1 MRLSIA
7 VLVAGW
13 LIGAAAPALAQTHPT
28 SGVFVHGG
36 VFASIERLPHID
48 TELARTPFEDPS
60 GTVVGGTFGVG
71 GFLTPR
77 LTARL
82 EVALPAELED
92 EDEETVGPIR
102 ASGQTEILLRDVYVM
117 LGYETDPG
125 RRIRLS
131 YLAGAVVRQRRIERE
146 ATITAQPPVIPPLPI
161 IIPPV
166 IQRFEESV
174 VSYETSLALGLDAA
188 AMMTERL
195 ALVPQVRVAVAGGSL
210 SFRPGVSVRWTF

>member
-7 VLVAGW
+7 VALAGW
-13 LIGAAAPALAQTHPT
+13 LICGAAPAIAQTHPT

-36 VFASIERLPHID
+36 VFASIERFPHVD
-48 TELARTPFEDPS
+48 TDLGGDSLADPS
-60 GTVVGGTFGVG
+60 GTVFGGTFGVG

-82 EVALPAELED
+82 EVALPGELEE
-92 EDEETVGPIR
+92 EDEETIGPIR

-131 YLAGAVVRQRRIERE
+131 YLGGAVVRQRRIDRE
-146 ATITAQPPVIPPLPI
+146 ATIVSQPPRP
-161 IIPPV
+161 IIPPP
-166 IQRFEESV
+166 IQRFEESL
-174 VSYETSLALGLDAA
+174 VSYDTSLALGLDAA
-188 AMMTERL
+188 ATMTQRL
-195 ALVPQVRVAVAGGSL
+195 ALVPQIRVVVAGGSL
-210 SFRPGVSVRWTF
+210 SFRPGVSARWTF

>member
-7 VLVAGW
+7 GVLAGW
-13 LIGAAAPALAQTHPT
+13 LICGAVPAIAQTHPT

-36 VFASIERLPHID
+36 VFASIERFPHID
-48 TELARTPFEDPS
+48 TDLGGGSFADPS
-60 GTVVGGTFGVG
+60 GTVFGGTFGVG

-82 EVALPAELED
+82 EVALPGELEE
-92 EDEETVGPIR
+92 EDEETLGPLR

-131 YLAGAVVRQRRIERE
+131 YLAGAVVRQRRLERE
-146 ATITAQPPVIPPLPI
+146 ATIESRPPLPI
-161 IIPPV
+161 IPPLT
-166 IQRFEESV
+166 QRFEESV

-195 ALVPQVRVAVAGGSL
+195 ALVPQLRVVVLGGSL

>member
-1 MRLSIA
+1 M
-7 VLVAGW
+7 
-13 LIGAAAPALAQTHPT
+13 HPT

-36 VFASIERLPHID
+36 VFASIERFPHIETD
-48 TELARTPFEDPS
+48 LDAAPFEDPS
-60 GTVVGGTFGVG
+60 GTVFGGTFGVG

-82 EVALPAELED
+82 EVALPAELE
-92 EDEETVGPIR
+92 EDEEQAIGPIS
-102 ASGQTEILLRDVYVM
+102 ASGHSEIQLRDVYVM

-131 YLAGAVVRQRRIERE
+131 YLAGAVLRQRRIERE
-146 ATITAQPPVIPPLPI
+146 ATIVSQPPVFPIIPPLI
-161 IIPPV
+161 R
-166 IQRFEESV
+166 RFDESI

-195 ALVPQVRVAVAGGSL
+195 ALVPQMRVVVAGGSL
-210 SFRPGVSVRWTF
+210 SLRPGVSVRWTF

>member
-7 VLVAGW
+7 VAVAGC
-13 LIGAAAPALAQTHPT
+13 LICGAAPALAQTHPT

-48 TELARTPFEDPS
+48 TELARTPFADPS

-102 ASGQTEILLRDVYVM
+102 ASGQSEILLRDVYVM

-146 ATITAQPPVIPPLPI
+146 ASITVQPPVIPPLP

-195 ALVPQVRVAVAGGSL
+195 ALVPQVRVVVAGGSL

>member
-7 VLVAGW
+7 VALAGW
-13 LIGAAAPALAQTHPT
+13 LICGAAPAIAQTHPT

-36 VFASIERLPHID
+36 VFASIERFPHID
-48 TELARTPFEDPS
+48 TDLGADPFADPS
-60 GTVVGGTFGVG
+60 GTVFGGTFGVG

-82 EVALPAELED
+82 EVALPGELEE

-131 YLAGAVVRQRRIERE
+131 YLAGAVVRQRRLERE
-146 ATITAQPPVIPPLPI
+146 ATIVAQPPLPI
-161 IIPPV
+161 IPPLT
-166 IQRFEESV
+166 QRFEESL
-174 VSYETSLALGLDAA
+174 VSYDTSLALGLDAA

-195 ALVPQVRVAVAGGSL
+195 ALVPQIRVVVAGGSL